1 MKSIATIHKFKRGK
15 PMRIGMLADTYKPY
29 VSGVTNVI
37 DLTKRYLESQGHD
50 VYVFTF
56 GDENYHDDEPNV
68 VRSPGLPLVDTGFY
82 INVRYSRDARK
93 LLQTMDIVHVH
104 HPFLSGRLALWF
116 CKPRGIPIVFTNHT
130 RYDLYA
136 QAYFPV
142 LPDGIGDVFLKA
154 FIPGFCDSTDMVV
167 APSNGLKQVLKRAG
181 VTNHVQVV
189 PNGVDMS
196 PFHREIEPIDRSEF
210 NFTNENVILVFSG
223 RIAPEKNLP
232 FLLRAFNGAAQA
244 YENLC
249 LLILGDGPDRENLED
264 RVRHMG
270 IENRVFFTGMVK
282 YEQMPRY
289 LVTAD
294 AFVTASVTE
303 VHPLSVIEAMGAGL
317 PVLGIQSPGVGD
329 TVTDGKDGYIVP
341 DEDLAAF
348 TAKMVRLA
356 TDADLRKKM
365 SVNAKK
371 TSDLYNY
378 ERTSQQMYAL
388 YEQVIAN
395 STGQRRSARARWIR
409 FWDQL
414 R

>member
-1 MKSIATIHKFKRGK
+1 
-15 PMRIGMLADTYKPY
+15 MRIGMLADTYKPY

-37 DLTKRYLESQGHD
+37 DLTKRYLETQGHE

-56 GDENYHDDEPNV
+56 GDENYQDAEPNII
-68 VRSPGLPLVDTGFY
+68 RSPGLPLVDTGFY
-82 INVRYSRDARK
+82 INVRYSRKARK

-142 LPDGIGDVFLKA
+142 LPDGIGDAFLKA
-154 FIPGFCDSTDMVV
+154 FIPGFCDSMDMVV
-167 APSNGLKQVLKRAG
+167 APSDGLRKVLLRAG
-181 VTNHVQVV
+181 VTNHIEVV

-196 PFHREIEPIDRSEF
+196 PFHKDVQPIDRSSLGF
-210 NFTNENVILVFSG
+210 SDENVVLMFSG

-244 YENLC
+244 YDNLG
-249 LLILGDGPDRENLED
+249 LLIVGDGPDRENLED

-270 IENRVFFTGMVK
+270 IENRVHFTGMVN
-282 YEQMPRY
+282 YDQIPRY

-317 PVLGIQSPGVGD
+317 PVLGIESPGVGD
-329 TVTDGKDGYIVP
+329 TVTDCENGYIVP

-356 TDADLRKKM
+356 TDAELRKKM
-365 SVNAKK
+365 SENAKE
-371 TSDLYNY
+371 TSHLYNY
-378 ERTSQQMYAL
+378 ERTSQQMYEL
-388 YEQVIAN
+388 YEKVIAHN
-395 STGQRRSARARWIR
+395 SDQRRSVRARWIR
-409 FWDQL
+409 FWDQW